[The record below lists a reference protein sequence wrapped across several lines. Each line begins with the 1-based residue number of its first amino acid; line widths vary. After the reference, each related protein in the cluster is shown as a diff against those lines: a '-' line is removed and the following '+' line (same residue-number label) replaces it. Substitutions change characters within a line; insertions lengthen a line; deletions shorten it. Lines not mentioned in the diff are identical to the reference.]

1 MKKITCLV
9 CTIATTVFCL
19 NAQSFTGGGFESWEY
34 KDPRNGKP
42 NFYEL
47 TNSFITTLNSKLYSL
62 TDDLGE
68 APLTAF
74 RETSDVKSGNYSL
87 KLVTD
92 VMYLGAETILL
103 PGAAGTLDI
112 GITPPSVDLKKPF
125 THRPIAIRGYVKY
138 VPKNGDS
145 AAIEV
150 ILKESGGIDIGKG
163 KQVYKAA
170 TNDWEEFNIDI
181 NYTWETAPKTI
192 TVIFAASAKYDFTSI
207 ETLQDCK
214 GQIGSTLYLDDVEFV
229 YVAGIK
235 EMLTPEINLNVYPN
249 PSAEKVTVQIEK
261 EINGMVFIY
270 DYLTR
275 KVGEYPIDG
284 TQINIDVKN
293 YAAGSY
299 LINIV
304 ENNKV
309 TTTGRFVKQ

>member
-9 CTIATTVFCL
+9 CTIAATIFCL
-19 NAQSFTGGGFESWEY
+19 NAQSFNGGGFESWEY
-34 KDPRNGKP
+34 KDPKNGKP
-42 NFYEL
+42 HYYEL
-47 TNSFITTLNSKLYSL
+47 TSSNFVLTLNKLYSL
-62 TDDLGE
+62 TDPLGD

-74 RETSDVKSGNYSL
+74 RETSDVHSGNYSI

-92 VMYLGAETILL
+92 EMYVGDDPILL

-112 GITPPSVDLKKPF
+112 TIVPPGVDLEKPF

-150 ILKESGGIDIGKG
+150 ILRDGNINTGHG
-163 KQVYKAA
+163 KQVYKTA
-170 TNDWEEFNIDI
+170 TTDWEEFNIDI
-181 NYTWETAPKTI
+181 NYAWETAPKTI
-192 TVIFAASAKYDFTSI
+192 TVIFAASAKYNFASL
-207 ETLQDCK
+207 ETLKDCK
-214 GQIGSTLYLDDVEFV
+214 GQIGSALYLDDVEFLYGPQGV
-229 YVAGIK
+229 K
-235 EMLTPEINLNVYPN
+235 EMLTPEIQLNVYPN
-249 PSAEKVTVQIEK
+249 PSTEKVTVQIEK
-261 EINGMVFIY
+261 ETNGMVFVY

-275 KVGEYPIDG
+275 KIGEYPIDG
-284 TQINIDVKN
+284 TQLEIDVKD

-299 LINIV
+299 LINVV